1 MLFFI
6 PFIPAIAEA
15 VAVAVAT
22 TIAVRATSDA
32 YDKFTDSNKSD
43 KSGG

>member
-1 MLFFI
+1 MLFLI
-6 PFIPAIAEA
+6 PFIPAITEA

-32 YDKFTDSNKSD
+32 YDKVTGSDQSD
-43 KSGG
+43 KPRG